1 MPEQLRLVLT
11 GVVLTAAAGWLAAG
25 CGTDAVGVDEC
36 REIEQARCEA
46 APVCHGEQ
54 FDVGACR
61 LFYRDHCLHGMQL
74 ESAPSQRSVDLCVAR
89 IQQAAACARST
100 GLETSIENCPAE
112 EQPGGKEGDE
122 VLTAC
127 QAVATPERLTD
138 CAFLVPLPA
147 IPPPDAGAGDA
158 ALPSDGGAD
167 ASNGDAGSNAD
178 AAAAPAP

>member
-1 MPEQLRLVLT
+1 MREQLRLVLT
-11 GVVLTAAAGWLAAG
+11 GLALTAAAGWLAAG

-36 REIEQARCEA
+36 RDIEQARCEA
-46 APVCHGEQ
+46 APACQGEQ

-61 LFYRDHCLHGMQL
+61 LFYRDHCLHGMRV

-100 GLETSIENCPAE
+100 GAETPIESCPAE

-127 QAVATPERLTD
+127 GAVAAPERLTD
-138 CAFLVPLPA
+138 CAFLVPLPVV
-147 IPPPDAGAGDA
+147 PPPDAGASDASTTSDAGSDAAPSGDA
-158 ALPSDGGAD
+158 ALAPD
-167 ASNGDAGSNAD
+167 A
-178 AAAAPAP
+178 